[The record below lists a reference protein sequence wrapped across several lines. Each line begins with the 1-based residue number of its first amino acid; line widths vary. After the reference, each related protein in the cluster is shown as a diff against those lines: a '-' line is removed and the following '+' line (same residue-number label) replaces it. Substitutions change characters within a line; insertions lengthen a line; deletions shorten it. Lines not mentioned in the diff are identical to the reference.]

1 MKRWMVW
8 SVLFVCGVSALSAG
22 VVTNSNQSAIYIR
35 MLSRNP
41 SMDIDAVYYNPAGLV
56 KLSDGFHLAIHNQT
70 ILQDKK
76 INSQFPFLND
86 TMYVGKVNVPIFP
99 NAYAVY
105 KKDRMALSFGFG
117 PNGGG
122 GTADFTRGLP
132 SFEIPISLLPVM
144 LTGMGLRT
152 TQYSADIALEGRSIF
167 LGFQGNLS
175 YAVNDTVAV
184 AAGARLI
191 QAKNT
196 YLGHIKNVM
205 INPLFAGNPTA
216 QMISA
221 PGFFA
226 MIGRPDLAAAVSD
239 MSVDAEQTGSAIT
252 PIVSVNLTPAEG
264 LNISLKYEFK
274 TALELQNKTAKDDTG
289 MFPDGL
295 IFRND
300 IPAIL
305 SAGAQYAVTPQWRA
319 LLSLNYF
326 FDKDADWGGAETL
339 VDNNTYELSLGTEYD
354 ISPMLTLSAGY
365 LRTQF
370 GLNEAYQDDIGHELS
385 SDTFGFGGRIRAT
398 DRLDIDLG
406 VIFVSYQ
413 NITRNWVTQ
422 GIPYPETYSRT
433 TTAFSVGLGY
443 RF

>member
-184 AAGARLI
+184 AVGARLI

-221 PGFFA
+221 PGFFT
-226 MIGRPDLAAAVSD
+226 MIGRPDLAARTSD

-252 PIVSVNLTPAEG
+252 PIVSLNLTPAEG

-295 IFRND
+295 LFRND

-319 LLSLNYF
+319 LLSFNYF
-326 FDKDADWGGAETL
+326 FDKDADWGGDEKL
-339 VDNNTYELSLGTEYD
+339 VDTNTYEFSLGTEYD

-370 GLNEAYQDDIGHELS
+370 GLNELYQSDLSHELS

>member
-8 SVLFVCGVSALSAG
+8 SVLFVCGVSALAAG

-70 ILQDKK
+70 IFQDKK

-152 TQYSADIALEGRSIF
+152 TQYAADIALEGQSIF
-167 LGFQGNLS
+167 LGFQGNIS
-175 YAVNDTVAV
+175 YAVNDTIAV

-221 PGFFA
+221 PGFFT
-226 MIGRPDLAAAVSD
+226 MIGRPDLAARTSD

-370 GLNEAYQDDIGHELS
+370 GLNELYQDDIGHELS

-398 DRLDIDLG
+398 ERLDIDLG

-413 NITRNWVTQ
+413 NVTRNWITQ